1 MTLWLYPQSRAK
13 GKLSVLR
20 DISLALRYLHQQ
32 EKTLVPADGLGSGG
46 ICRNA
51 IGFFYDFF
59 PFHGQFLGDLDHGQ
73 VFFGGSPLAA
83 KGKNTQWWELPCTIS
98 AWRSSSRDPHEFTMF
113 NLSFYTLHTP
123 EWSIHSNLIQS
134 WATPIW
140 EKPLMPWLMMILRI
154 DHKKDKTW

>member
-83 KGKNTQWWELPCTIS
+83 KVLMT
-98 AWRSSSRDPHEFTMF
+98 
-113 NLSFYTLHTP
+113 
-123 EWSIHSNLIQS
+123 IHSFQS
-134 WATPIW
+134 NSVLSHTH
-140 EKPLMPWLMMILRI
+140 LRKAV
-154 DHKKDKTW
+154 DALAHDDS